1 MVKRVALTH
10 HFWVRILGGHLKI
23 LTIMNRILPIKFM
36 ATIEQQFKEL
46 IEFVEEVELTNDQ
59 TFLDFMDRMNKLSVK
74 Y

>member
-1 MVKRVALTH
+1 
-10 HFWVRILGGHLKI
+10 
-23 LTIMNRILPIKFM
+23 MNRILPIKFM

-74 Y
+74 H